1 MSIINWET
9 QASTLKILKI
19 ANKIILVIRKSL
31 KIYSSIQ
38 FNHKIVF
45 AKMQGENMK
54 IRYQSSIFY
63 KIKIILFNLSRIK
76 KARMLMLKY
85 KMSVNSLNKR

>member
-1 MSIINWET
+1 MHKKMSIINRET

-31 KIYSSIQ
+31 KIYASIQ

-45 AKMQGENMK
+45 AKMQG
-54 IRYQSSIFY
+54 
-63 KIKIILFNLSRIK
+63 
-76 KARMLMLKY
+76 
-85 KMSVNSLNKR
+85 